1 VTAKDLRARLWPA
14 NLAGRVFLI
23 VIAGLVIA
31 HVASYF
37 FFDMERTRAI
47 DRFAAAE
54 IAARIADA
62 ARVPA
67 GTFSTP
73 QRDEGPGPWR
83 HRIRWR
89 DVDSLGEPPA
99 DGEQPSSGF
108 TAELRRLLLESYG
121 DDLVVWLAV
130 HQAPQRAPGATSN
143 APPRPP
149 PGAMPGSGPGML
161 PGPGFERPR
170 FLTVAL
176 KFPDGRLAI
185 AEAPLLQPAHG
196 IPREAWAAIVLIF
209 VVTALFTLAAVRL
222 AVQPVR
228 MLGDAADRLSRN
240 IEEPPLPEKGAADI
254 RAAARAFNRMQDRLR
269 RHVNSRT
276 LAFAAMSHD
285 IRTPLTRLR
294 LKLESL
300 DDASRDSLGSD
311 LSEIESISKSALE
324 MTKEL
329 APDES
334 IAPVDVDALVR
345 RLAADYETLG
355 TKIPVTGASPRVKAR
370 PAALRR
376 ALGNLVDNAIKYGR
390 DVTIALGES
399 RDHAVIAVEDRGPG
413 IPAADL
419 EKVVYPFY
427 RLEVSRN
434 RGTGGAG
441 LGLAIAKD
449 IVEGQGGELLLANRE
464 GGGLTVTVRLPR

>member
-1 VTAKDLRARLWPA
+1 VTAKDLSARLWPA

-23 VIAGLVIA
+23 VIAGLVLA

-54 IAARIADA
+54 IAARIVDS
-62 ARVPA
+62 ARVPP
-67 GTFSTP
+67 GTVAAPS
-73 QRDEGPGPWR
+73 RDEGSGPWR

-99 DGEQPSSGF
+99 ESEQPSSGF
-108 TAELRRLLLESYG
+108 TAELRRLLLETYG
-121 DDLVVWLAV
+121 DDPVVWLAV
-130 HQAPQRAPGATSN
+130 RQAPQRTPGSAPN
-143 APPRPP
+143 APPRPSP
-149 PGAMPGSGPGML
+149 ESMPGATPR

-176 KFPDGRLAI
+176 KFPGGRQAI

-196 IPREAWAAIVLIF
+196 IPREAWAAILLVF

-254 RAAARAFNRMQDRLR
+254 RAASRAFNRMQDRLR
-269 RHVNSRT
+269 RHVKSRT

-334 IAPVDVDALVR
+334 IMPVDVDGLVR

-355 TKIPVTGASPRVKAR
+355 TKIPVTGTSPRVRAR

-427 RLEVSRN
+427 RVEVSRN
-434 RGTGGAG
+434 RGSGGAG

>member
-1 VTAKDLRARLWPA
+1 
-14 NLAGRVFLI
+14 
-23 VIAGLVIA
+23 
-31 HVASYF
+31 
-37 FFDMERTRAI
+37 
-47 DRFAAAE
+47 
-54 IAARIADA
+54 
-62 ARVPA
+62 
-67 GTFSTP
+67 
-73 QRDEGPGPWR
+73 
-83 HRIRWR
+83 
-89 DVDSLGEPPA
+89 
-99 DGEQPSSGF
+99 
-108 TAELRRLLLESYG
+108 
-121 DDLVVWLAV
+121 
-130 HQAPQRAPGATSN
+130 
-143 APPRPP
+143 
-149 PGAMPGSGPGML
+149 
-161 PGPGFERPR
+161 
-170 FLTVAL
+170 
-176 KFPDGRLAI
+176 
-185 AEAPLLQPAHG
+185 
-196 IPREAWAAIVLIF
+196 
-209 VVTALFTLAAVRL
+209 
-222 AVQPVR
+222 
-228 MLGDAADRLSRN
+228 
-240 IEEPPLPEKGAADI
+240 
-254 RAAARAFNRMQDRLR
+254 MQDRLR